1 MQRYVQCRN
10 GLALLGAA
18 AVMAAMAACSGS
30 STSPSSVSDLVI
42 NEDVATTAGSSVAEV
57 TNQFGNE
64 DTQSGASSSAPVPSA
79 RLSAAAAGM
88 SRPSMA
94 RSACTQGSF
103 SGMFTFPFGD
113 PRDTLSITRTWTFFA
128 AGSCQSAFDTATT
141 DSIVFTAAV
150 SEELHGKRRFWQ
162 AHRDDQRTHWV
173 TGTPTLR
180 AAATHVWNGFAAG
193 VDTSSFSGD
202 RPESRTYT
210 GAAADTVTNVTFPH
224 PRKGAVYPASGTFTR
239 WMNAVATFSGPNTG
253 TRQVA
258 RHLIVTFNGTE
269 FVPIVFYNVSN
280 GQVAL
285 TCQVD
290 LAQGE
295 IVDGSCH

>member
-1 MQRYVQCRN
+1 MQRLMQCRN
-10 GLALLGAA
+10 GLAALSAA
-18 AVMAAMAACSGS
+18 AVIAAMAACSGS
-30 STSPSSVSDLVI
+30 STSPSNVSDLVI
-42 NEDVATTAGSSVAEV
+42 TEDVASTAGNSVAEV
-57 TNQFGNE
+57 ANQFGSE
-64 DTQSGASSSAPVPSA
+64 DNQSGASSASPAPTS
-79 RLSAAAAGM
+79 RLSAAAAM
-88 SRPSMA
+88 SRPTMA

-103 SGMFTFPFGD
+103 SGTFTFPFGD
-113 PRDTLSITRTWTFFA
+113 PRDTVSITRTWSFFA
-128 AGSCQSAFDTATT
+128 AGACQSAFDTATT

-150 SEELHGKRRFWQ
+150 SEELHGKRGFWQ

-173 TGTPTLR
+173 TGAPTLR
-180 AAATHVWNGFAAG
+180 AATSHVWNGFAAG

-224 PRKGAVYPASGTFTR
+224 PRNGAIYPASGTVTR
-239 WMNAVATFSGPNTG
+239 WVNAVATFSGPSTG

-285 TCQVD
+285 TCQLD
-290 LAQGE
+290 LAEGE